1 MVAVRKGLLL
11 VFVVLLILLVAAGA
25 ALAAKP
31 TRVLIFTFD
40 QMKPEYAKK
49 YDMTNIL
56 WLQEKGLHFNKAYT
70 GQMAS
75 ETVVQHNTIV
85 SGLFPK
91 HMGWSDEVLRD
102 VDNVLGY
109 GAGAIVTTG
118 DLSYA
123 DYVKL
128 IEARGY
134 PKLGDYMHDFFGE
147 ESVVANFGEK
157 GYQVSS
163 LAASS
168 SDYWVTFSGRKTV
181 TPDDGLPWTGRYRMP
196 DAMMD
201 PGGAPY
207 NNVPAYILGDKR
219 FKISSGNNSGSLTIP
234 QDYYQSQ
241 LDKPA
246 WQYPE
251 DGRYAPGP
259 YADHRSGDEWVA
271 DAAMKVM
278 ENEDWSAIHINFSGI
293 DKIGHMWGGGD
304 VDNVAWD
311 PTNILTEIHMPFQAK
326 NADNQLGRIIE
337 KLKTLGQW
345 DETLVCVLAD
355 HGATYGENAYY
366 VDPDNDGKG
375 VSDGGTQSWY
385 YDPNNQCKNTT
396 YGRDGYNNEA
406 MLAPLNAN
414 GNLAYSYQSTAI
426 EAWLIDQ
433 SWAKKVETAQAI
445 KGMPGVI
452 ATYIRDG
459 NRYRLHSTNPM
470 TSAEYG
476 WWKEHGQELV
486 NTMAFK
492 GAADVVGLLKDRTCY
507 GVYGDHGGAQ
517 KDVQRI
523 PMVFWAEGIKPA
535 VKGTKFRLADV
546 MPTVL
551 RNMGIP
557 EMAPMDGEAYNLNIK

>member
-1 MVAVRKGLLL
+1 MITVRRSLFLVSVVMLLL
-11 VFVVLLILLVAAGA
+11 MVAAGA

-31 TRVLIFTFD
+31 TRTLIFTFD
-40 QMKPEYAKK
+40 QMKPEYAKQ

-56 WLQEKGLHFNKAYT
+56 WLQKHGAHFNRAYT

-91 HMGWSDEVLRD
+91 NMGWSDEVLRD

-118 DLSYA
+118 DLSYG

-147 ESVVANFGEK
+147 DSVVANFGEK
-157 GYQVSS
+157 GYQVTS

-168 SDYWVTFSGRKTV
+168 SDYWVTFSGRFQTSALPDPTV
-181 TPDDGLPWTGRYRMP
+181 VPWTGRYRMP
-196 DAMMD
+196 A
-201 PGGAPY
+201 G
-207 NNVPAYILGDKR
+207 NVPDYILNDDR
-219 FKISSGNNSGSLTIP
+219 YKISSGNRSTVGP
-234 QDYYQSQ
+234 WDYYGTE
-241 LDKPA
+241 DATPA
-246 WQYPE
+246 WLYPE

-259 YADHRSGDEWVA
+259 YAGHRSGDEWVA
-271 DAAMKVM
+271 DAAMEVM

-293 DKIGHMWGGGD
+293 DKIGHMFGGGD

-311 PTNILTEIHMPFQAK
+311 PTDLLTEVHMPFQAK
-326 NADNQLGRIIE
+326 NADNQLGKIIA
-337 KLKTLGQW
+337 KLKALGQW
-345 DETLVCVLAD
+345 DETLVVVLAD

-366 VDPDNDGKG
+366 VDAY
-375 VSDGGTQSWY
+375 DGGTQSWY

-396 YGRDGYNNEA
+396 YGRAGYNNEA

-433 SWAKKVETAQAI
+433 SWAKKVETAKAM

-459 NRYRLHSTNPM
+459 RRYRLHSTNPM
-470 TSAEYG
+470 TVAERS
-476 WWKEHGQELV
+476 WWAPHGQELV
-486 NTMAFK
+486 NTMAFE

-507 GVYGDHGGAQ
+507 GIYGDHGGAQ

-523 PMVFWAEGIKPA
+523 PMVMWA
-535 VKGTKFRLADV
+535 KGVQPIVSGAPFRLVDV

-557 EMAPMDGEAYNLNIK
+557 QKARMDGTAYKLPILP